1 MRQTSSSESQT
12 MSLADPIIIHQPW
25 GGLGDNLQ
33 FSTLPE
39 GYAALGRP
47 VFISAK
53 NAFRNQEIAE
63 LVWGWNPYVQGY
75 SDLPPNA
82 GACVDFSNVPKSLSY
97 IERIEK
103 AHGLPPINRSP
114 KIYYQPIPNRSF
126 TDSIIID
133 VNSVSVPFPTI
144 ALGQYVRSVLKDFGY
159 DTHHAVQIEFPTSP
173 AQGFVE
179 RKLPGYGR
187 YRIKNIFE
195 YCDILASSKALITT
209 HSGAYALAVALR
221 RTNARLQIHCYCNL
235 DQFNSRLFIFDGV
248 QYHIDDPALNHLAE
262 RKIRKQKI
270 KRLARRMFG
279 SLNPIN

>member
-1 MRQTSSSESQT
+1 

-47 VFISAK
+47 VFISTK

-63 LVWGWNPYVQGY
+63 LVWGQNPYVQGY

-82 GACVDFSNVPKSLSY
+82 GACVDFSNVPKSLAY

-103 AHGLPPINRSP
+103 AHGLQPANRYP
-114 KIYYQPIPNRSF
+114 KIYYQPNPNPGF
-126 TDSIIID
+126 ADSIVID
-133 VNSVSVPFPTI
+133 VNSVTVPFPVT
-144 ALGQYVRSVLKDFGY
+144 ALEQYVRSVLEDFGY
-159 DTHHAVQIEFPTSP
+159 DARHAVQIEFPSSP
-173 AQGFVE
+173 AQGFVP

-187 YRIKNIFE
+187 HLIKNIFE
-195 YCDILASSKALITT
+195 YCDILGSSKALITT
-209 HSGAYALAVALR
+209 HSGAHALAAALR
-221 RTNARLQIHCYCNL
+221 RTNARLQIHCYCNI

-248 QYHIDDPALNHLAE
+248 QYHIDDPALNRLAE
-262 RKIRKQKI
+262 RRTRKQKI
-270 KRLARRMFG
+270 KRLARRMLG
-279 SLNPIN
+279 SPA